1 MIKQCLQNTK
11 SLGDVVKVLSKGRIK
26 TINTSIITRK
36 GINGKELINECKEI
50 MFDLYE
56 NSVNIDLEYESEIN
70 MKDYEKIEINRRTT
84 AST

>member
-1 MIKQCLQNTK
+1 
-11 SLGDVVKVLSKGRIK
+11 
-26 TINTSIITRK
+26 
-36 GINGKELINECKEI
+36 

-56 NSVNIDLEYESEIN
+56 NSININLEYESEIN